1 MRTYNATVHK
11 KRSSYHWG
19 KPILGLF
26 CLGFLVVPPFHL
38 AAQAIQEIPSTGP
51 EESLHEEQAAPAT
64 TPEVVPG
71 TAPAATVSAVPET
84 VPTSI
89 PEQGLFTEFFLP
101 PAREGMGAE
110 SWYYEAKRLEQADQG
125 GAPSQEKQALLDH
138 MYSLAFHFGEKTA
151 AIEAGKTLLQRSL
164 SRTGYHGT
172 KNLALQWLEYFG
184 PDWEVYRI
192 LISRALESADYPQ
205 ALEAV
210 AAMRRLLPAT
220 AKARA
225 AELSFYEFSARAGL
239 GEQDWVPAAL
249 AYLDAATLDSWGAKL
264 LRLAA
269 AAGSLEHTINQ

>member
-1 MRTYNATVHK
+1 MH
-11 KRSSYHWG
+11 KRSAIIRKTH
-19 KPILGLF
+19 LGLF
-26 CLGFLVVPPFHL
+26 CLVFLLSRPHL

-64 TPEVVPG
+64 TPEAVPG

-138 MYSLAFHFGEKTA
+138 MYSLAFHFGEKNRRHRSGENPA
-151 AIEAGKTLLQRSL
+151 ATLLYPDGLPRYQ
-164 SRTGYHGT
+164 
-172 KNLALQWLEYFG
+172 NLALQWLEYFG

-192 LISRALESADYPQ
+192 LISRALGRRIIPQ

-210 AAMRRLLPAT
+210 AAMSGSCLPPPRQGRPSFLFTSFPPGRDWASRLELRSPRVSRRRHAGQLGGEVAT
-220 AKARA
+220 PGRGG
-225 AELSFYEFSARAGL
+225 RVAG
-239 GEQDWVPAAL
+239 A
-249 AYLDAATLDSWGAKL
+249 
-264 LRLAA
+264 
-269 AAGSLEHTINQ
+269 